1 MSGPTSGLQG
11 HGVQPRSLDETGEKL
26 SPSQVQQPP
35 TPEQQRYWETR
46 EAVKKQ
52 WSGPG
57 WLERVGTVAEQEQ
70 DRRDA
75 VDREEQALRAK
86 WPDPRQAL
94 RTAHQA
100 LAAARGDLQHRRE
113 IAQRAADHLAV
124 TRSAHREATD
134 IQATVDAQAV
144 ERLKE
149 RIGTGGPV
157 PAAEVSVTDDRT
169 TRDLELAERAH
180 SELVAAV
187 TEAEKA
193 EQGAVR
199 AVADAA
205 QAVIIG
211 RGLQIAT
218 EISEAEAAL
227 ADKRGTILGIDRVWH
242 NGRAIRLP
250 GRVVSVMGG
259 RIMAGDGSWERVYR
273 ALLDDPESP
282 LP

>member
-1 MSGPTSGLQG
+1 M
-11 HGVQPRSLDETGEKL
+11 
-26 SPSQVQQPP
+26 
-35 TPEQQRYWETR
+35 
-46 EAVKKQ
+46 A
-52 WSGPG
+52 
-57 WLERVGTVAEQEQ
+57 
-70 DRRDA
+70 
-75 VDREEQALRAK
+75 
-86 WPDPRQAL
+86 
-94 RTAHQA
+94 
-100 LAAARGDLQHRRE
+100 
-113 IAQRAADHLAV
+113 
-124 TRSAHREATD
+124 
-134 IQATVDAQAV
+134 
-144 ERLKE
+144 
-149 RIGTGGPV
+149 
-157 PAAEVSVTDDRT
+157 
-169 TRDLELAERAH
+169 
-180 SELVAAV
+180 AAV